1 MLVVAIGY
9 GHAGLMI
16 KGGMMK
22 CLRCGCVQSPDYMSE
37 TVCEMAPDE
46 GSVRVRKHDDDD

>member
-46 GSVRVRKHDDDD
+46 GSVRVRKHDNDD